1 MPERHPVLERCYCH
15 FEIRY
20 VRVCQNKSDGSVR
33 AVTQE
38 VNPIE
43 LGNWSLLNFI
53 NFDFLHLRWDYLGQ
67 LHRGRMLSTVT
78 QYADTIACVTV
89 RVESVVLSIILAGSV
104 NFGDSCAFISYEGR

>member
-43 LGNWSLLNFI
+43 LGNWSFLNFI
-53 NFDFLHLRWDYLGQ
+53 NFDFSHLRWDYLGQ

-78 QYADTIACVTV
+78 QYADTIADVTV
-89 RVESVVLSIILAGSV
+89 RVESVVLSILLAGSV